1 MLKSWP
7 VIPLES
13 ALELLY
19 CTYTDLT
26 VRKFAVKC
34 LESRLTDDNLML
46 YMLQLVQVR
55 YASFNVVA
63 FYLLINLFVLDFV
76 SVGTRITYKVTKSR
90 SFFGFYC
97 RLKVVLLCICEE
109 EV

>member
-1 MLKSWP
+1 MMVQLYLMLRSWP

-34 LESRLTDDNLML
+34 LESCLTDDNLLL
-46 YMLQLVQVR
+46 YMLQLVQV
-55 YASFNVVA
+55 
-63 FYLLINLFVLDFV
+63 
-76 SVGTRITYKVTKSR
+76 
-90 SFFGFYC
+90 
-97 RLKVVLLCICEE
+97 
-109 EV
+109 